1 MTQITK
7 FKKHRKERRTESG
20 SATKDKSKFFLLK
33 SFWMPSE
40 MRL

>member
-20 SATKDKSKFFLLK
+20 SATEDKAKVLVLK
-33 SFWMPSE
+33 SFWMSSE
-40 MRL
+40 MCF